1 MSDNS
6 TDTDK
11 TIMNTLFKIKK
22 LYLKSGYMNI
32 HGTDVWVS
40 VILCLVFIYFICYY
54 YYVNLLQVIRA
65 DWQKHRCNPILIP
78 FAGFINNPKDKTNLE
93 FTAENFAG
101 CVNSMLKDIA
111 EVAVHPFMF
120 IVNML
125 QEAAHKLIESVH
137 LFRKLTYNI
146 EVGFVDI
153 VQRIYDSIMNII
165 AYFILLVVKTKDSVE
180 KIKGL
185 MTTALFSIFG
195 SYMALQS
202 LFGGIV
208 DLLNKFMIYGGHL
221 ILLCIIA
228 TVGLLA
234 GLITA
239 PLAPIPFFVGM
250 NFTQIWLILIIP
262 VAIYKYLI
270 LKYLSIPTPP
280 LPGAPDWSPVCF
292 SGETVIDVMIDKNNA
307 SNCIPTLLKNINI
320 GDTLKNGEKVTAFI
334 KGSSVGQT
342 VYNLDGIL
350 VTGEHRVYDPSL
362 KWVKVKNHPRATI
375 VSSFNEP
382 FVYCLGTDK
391 KIFVIGDTVVSDWDD
406 IDENVLYHL
415 HEKCVINK
423 NANNANNENNMNNAN
438 NNTYLPRNYKLSDI
452 HIQLDSGFTGNTPIV
467 LNNGLSVPICSVNAE
482 DKLLNGIK
490 VIAVVKIDARD
501 MNIYTHQ
508 LSDTISIN
516 SSKNIHIND
525 PNLGKINCMN
535 LKSNYI
541 EAGKHNELYLYH
553 LITDKKGFIING
565 VCVND
570 YNSGIDFY
578 LK

>member
-1 MSDNS
+1 MVAS
-6 TDTDK
+6 
-11 TIMNTLFKIKK
+11 LF
-22 LYLKSGYMNI
+22 
-32 HGTDVWVS
+32 T
-40 VILCLVFIYFICYY
+40 
-54 YYVNLLQVIRA
+54 
-65 DWQKHRCNPILIP
+65 
-78 FAGFINNPKDKTNLE
+78 
-93 FTAENFAG
+93 
-101 CVNSMLKDIA
+101 
-111 EVAVHPFMF
+111 
-120 IVNML
+120 
-125 QEAAHKLIESVH
+125 
-137 LFRKLTYNI
+137 
-146 EVGFVDI
+146 
-153 VQRIYDSIMNII
+153 
-165 AYFILLVVKTKDSVE
+165 
-180 KIKGL
+180 
-185 MTTALFSIFG
+185 IFG
-195 SYMALQS
+195 SFMALQS

-208 DLLNKFMIYGGHL
+208 DLLNKFMVYGWHL
-221 ILLCIIA
+221 ILICIIA

-234 GLITA
+234 SIILS
-239 PLAPIPFFVGM
+239 PLAPIPAGIGLQM
-250 NFTQIWLILIIP
+250 TAIWM
-262 VAIYKYLI
+262 VAIVPVLIFKYLM
-270 LKYLSIPTPP
+270 LTHLAIPTPP
-280 LPGAPDWSPVCF
+280 MPDSPDWSPVCF

-415 HEKCVINK
+415 HEKCVIIKNANNMNNAN
-423 NANNANNENNMNNAN
+423 NANNANNEN

-452 HIQLDSGFTGNTPIV
+452 HIQLDSGFTGNMPIV
-467 LNNGLSVPICSVNAE
+467 LNNGLSVPICSINAE

-553 LITDKKGFIING
+553 LIT
-565 VCVND
+565 
-570 YNSGIDFY
+570 IDPKIANY
-578 LK
+578 LQ